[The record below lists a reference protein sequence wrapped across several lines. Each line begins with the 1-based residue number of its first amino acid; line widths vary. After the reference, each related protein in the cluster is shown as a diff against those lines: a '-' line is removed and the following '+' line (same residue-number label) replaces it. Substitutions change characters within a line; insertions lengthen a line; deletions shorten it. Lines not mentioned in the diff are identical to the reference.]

1 MTKAAILI
9 DGGFFLKRL
18 PTISPQTDMSDPRA
32 VASKL
37 RYLVRSHLKK
47 LNETAKVE
55 NWNQLRYRCFYYDAK
70 PNDHKDRLPI
80 SNVTIDFA
88 KTDVAR
94 MRTELFSLIRAERGF
109 ALRLGE
115 VRPHPNRLWQIKTNV
130 VGDLRAGKRDINSL
144 TDDDFKPTFM
154 QKAVDMRIG
163 LDIASITFKRQ
174 ADTIILV
181 TGDSDF
187 VPAAKL
193 ARREG
198 MEFILDALHFDR
210 LRPDL
215 HEHIDGL
222 VSAFPKPKPKP
233 KPKSKPVAKTAAKKT
248 ASIKQGNGGTKC

>member
-1 MTKAAILI
+1 
-9 DGGFFLKRL
+9 
-18 PTISPQTDMSDPRA
+18 
-32 VASKL
+32 
-37 RYLVRSHLKK
+37 
-47 LNETAKVE
+47 
-55 NWNQLRYRCFYYDAK
+55 
-70 PNDHKDRLPI
+70 
-80 SNVTIDFA
+80 
-88 KTDVAR
+88 